1 MLQLLRNS
9 VFGIIIPRRIYYFRS
24 IFHVGSFMNLECFIS
39 ADVCFKH
46 AKVVTGLQHA
56 IEILGPQLR
65 TQCKVSIPAEDDV
78 IFELALLGMPW
89 LSICNATNGTFS
101 IAEDLLSPFMA

>member
-1 MLQLLRNS
+1 MD
-9 VFGIIIPRRIYYFRS
+9 
-24 IFHVGSFMNLECFIS
+24 LERFIS

-46 AKVVTGLQHA
+46 AEVVTGLQHP
-56 IEILGPQLR
+56 IEILGPRLR
-65 TQCKVSIPAEDDV
+65 KRRKASIPAEDDV
-78 IFELALLGMPW
+78 IFELALPGMPR